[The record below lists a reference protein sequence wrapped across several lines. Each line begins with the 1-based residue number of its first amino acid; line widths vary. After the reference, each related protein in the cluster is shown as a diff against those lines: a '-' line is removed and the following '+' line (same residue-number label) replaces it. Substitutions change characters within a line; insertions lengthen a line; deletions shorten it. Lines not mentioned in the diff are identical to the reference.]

1 MGHSIFINLT
11 KMADSL
17 WRGWETG
24 KCKRFYVGEV
34 TKIIWGSLRQ
44 GFLAFPV
51 KPTDKKGV
59 LTQDPP

>member
-34 TKIIWGSLRQ
+34 TKIIWVTSDRD
-44 GFLAFPV
+44 F
-51 KPTDKKGV
+51 
-59 LTQDPP
+59 